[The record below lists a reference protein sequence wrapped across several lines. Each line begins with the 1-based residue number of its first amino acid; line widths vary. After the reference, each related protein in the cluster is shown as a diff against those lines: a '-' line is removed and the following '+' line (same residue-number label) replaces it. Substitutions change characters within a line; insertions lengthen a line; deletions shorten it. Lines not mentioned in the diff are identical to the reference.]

1 MKRTKS
7 VKLGDMAP
15 GLKKELQQ
23 ITAEDKRVFED
34 EDIIRLH
41 TEVIVQER
49 TLDKLQLKL
58 DDAVAR
64 KLRIMT
70 ETLRLRNTIRKGRE
84 AVKWIKEQAL
94 FAGDER
100 LPPGKQSECQSTA
113 SRLGAAAFLSRR
125 DTDKRVSMA
134 LGAGI
139 QERQAHAAKRA
150 AAKASLQACLLV
162 YLGPLTSS
170 ARESILDHV
179 WFAAISAGLT
189 GMVIP
194 PETPAT
200 PASAAAA
207 HSAKSKPSA
216 RDRAANEVHSN
227 TIQAALRE
235 TPRIASQVFTSCTLH
250 STYPPGSKN
259 NVLNLCSFD

>member
-1 MKRTKS
+1 M
-7 VKLGDMAP
+7 
-15 GLKKELQQ
+15 
-23 ITAEDKRVFED
+23 
-34 EDIIRLH
+34 
-41 TEVIVQER
+41 
-49 TLDKLQLKL
+49 
-58 DDAVAR
+58 
-64 KLRIMT
+64 
-70 ETLRLRNTIRKGRE
+70 
-84 AVKWIKEQAL
+84 KWIKEQAL

-113 SRLGAAAFLSRR
+113 SRLGAAALLSRR
-125 DTDKRVSMA
+125 DTEKRVSMA

-150 AAKASLQACLLV
+150 AAKASLLACLLV

-189 GMVIP
+189 GMVTP

-207 HSAKSKPSA
+207 HSAKSKRA

-235 TPRIASQVFTSCTLH
+235 TPRIASQVLH
-250 STYPPGSKN
+250 PVPYILHILLDRN
-259 NVLNLCSFD
+259 IIF

>member
-1 MKRTKS
+1 M
-7 VKLGDMAP
+7 
-15 GLKKELQQ
+15 
-23 ITAEDKRVFED
+23 
-34 EDIIRLH
+34 
-41 TEVIVQER
+41 
-49 TLDKLQLKL
+49 
-58 DDAVAR
+58 
-64 KLRIMT
+64 
-70 ETLRLRNTIRKGRE
+70 
-84 AVKWIKEQAL
+84 KWIKEQAL

-113 SRLGAAAFLSRR
+113 SRLGAFLSRR
-125 DTDKRVSMA
+125 DTENRVSMA

-189 GMVIP
+189 GMVTP

-216 RDRAANEVHSN
+216 RHRAANDVHSN

-235 TPRIASQVFTSCTLH
+235 TPRIASQVLH
-250 STYPPGSKN
+250 PVPYILHILLDRN
-259 NVLNLCSFD
+259 IVF